1 MISRGQ
7 SPRDDIK
14 VTKEPNENLHK
25 IDRILAWI
33 SKSRGKGRTKKWRL
47 SHAHHIVCIHSLVL
61 FSLTPGELVFM
72 FQDGMSPL
80 AKAAG
85 AERN

>member
-1 MISRGQ
+1 MSLIKNTAC
-7 SPRDDIK
+7 IK
-14 VTKEPNENLHK
+14 VTKEPEENLRK
-25 IDRILAWI
+25 WDRKATWI
-33 SKSRGKGRTKKWRL
+33 SKGGTKKWRL

-85 AERN
+85 AARN